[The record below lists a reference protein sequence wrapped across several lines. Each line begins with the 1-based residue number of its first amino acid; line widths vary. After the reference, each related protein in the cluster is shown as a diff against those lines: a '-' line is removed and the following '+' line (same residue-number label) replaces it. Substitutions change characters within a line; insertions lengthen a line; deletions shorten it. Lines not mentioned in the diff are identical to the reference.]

1 MGLRWSDFVPCVS
14 FFGLGRP
21 VAGIV
26 ALFMQLTLVFW
37 PAAAIWARR
46 ARSNPDVDRK
56 LAEFAEVH
64 KVDPYMKP
72 AKKFRQAA

>member
-1 MGLRWSDFVPCVS
+1 MGLKWSDLVPCVS
-14 FFGLGRP
+14 FFAAGRP

-26 ALFMQLTLVFW
+26 TLLMQLSIIFW

-46 ARSNPDVDRK
+46 AGRNPDVDRK

-64 KVDPYMKP
+64 KVDPYMQP

>member
-14 FFGLGRP
+14 FFTAARP
-21 VAGIV
+21 VAGMA
-26 ALFMQLTLVFW
+26 ALIMQLTLVFW

-46 ARSNPDVDRK
+46 AGSNPDVDRK

-64 KVDPYMKP
+64 KVDPYTKP
-72 AKKFRQAA
+72 AKRFRQAV

>member
-1 MGLRWSDFVPCVS
+1 MDLRWSDLVPCVS
-14 FFGLGRP
+14 FFAAGRA

-26 ALFMQLTLVFW
+26 TLLMQLSLIFW

-46 ARSNPDVDRK
+46 ASNNPEVDRK

-64 KVDPYMKP
+64 KVDPYAKP
-72 AKKFRQAA
+72 AKKFRQAV

>member
-1 MGLRWSDFVPCVS
+1 MDLRVSDFVPCVS
-14 FFGLGRP
+14 FFTAGRA

-26 ALFMQLTLVFW
+26 ALLMQLTLVFW

-46 ARSNPDVDRK
+46 AANNPDVDRK

-72 AKKFRQAA
+72 AKKFRQAV